1 MRTLRALPVCGAPSD
16 LSTVL
21 QDTWR
26 CFSWSEL
33 AAIAS
38 DHAARRALSDG
49 HVVRLA
55 PNAYCGA
62 MHARSFAARADAVA
76 SWLHGVAVLGG
87 ASSLYVARV
96 IDEPPHLVDVTVKS
110 STSIASRPPWL
121 RVTHASYALET
132 AVIGGWTVAHPATA
146 LCQAY
151 GRLSVSERDAVVL
164 RAFQTRRLSA
174 DDVRAALA
182 RMPRVKDRRALERVV
197 RAFERGAESV
207 LEMRA
212 LDEVFAGPE
221 WSELVRQH
229 DVTTRAGRFRSRR
242 VPRRN
247 QDSVRVRRSR
257 VPRGPHEVAAGP
269 QSRRGARCGGDP
281 GGEVHQSRPHRGS
294 GVVSRYCA
302 ACSCARAGAGEGAG
316 ASSQRVAEIWRKESR
331 HAQRLHRHRRTGRL
345 AAGGG

>member
-33 AAIAS
+33 TSIAS

-132 AVIGGWTVAHPATA
+132 AVIGGWTVAHPAMA

-151 GRLSVSERDAVVL
+151 GRLSVTERDTVVL

-229 DVTTRAGRFRSRR
+229 DVTTRAGRFRLDAYHAATKTAFEFDGAAYHVDPTRWQRDRNRDAELAAVGIQVVRFTSHDLTAAPEWCRDIVRR
-242 VPRRN
+242 VLRAR
-247 QDSVRVRRSR
+247 
-257 VPRGPHEVAAGP
+257 
-269 QSRRGARCGGDP
+269 RRG
-281 GGEVHQSRPHRGS
+281 
-294 GVVSRYCA
+294 
-302 ACSCARAGAGEGAG
+302 
-316 ASSQRVAEIWRKESR
+316 
-331 HAQRLHRHRRTGRL
+331 
-345 AAGGG
+345 